1 MDHRQQLEQLGLE
14 KQKLIAALNE
24 VEGAMKYAV
33 QCLNSELKSE
43 ESLPSDKEASEIQ
56 PEKMSSKSK
65 A

>member
-1 MDHRQQLEQLGLE
+1 MNHREKLEELALE
-14 KQKLIAALNE
+14 KQKLLAQLNE
-24 VEGAMKYAV
+24 IEGAMKYAV

-43 ESLPSDKEASEIQ
+43 ESLPSNKEALKTQ

>member
-1 MDHRQQLEQLGLE
+1 MNHRQQLEQLGLE

-24 VEGAMKYAV
+24 LEGAMKYAI
-33 QCLNSELKSE
+33 QCLQTEASSE
-43 ESLPSDKEASEIQ
+43 ESQPSDIKASEIQ